1 VTDQLPFDV
10 YGKLPSG
17 QVVIEA
23 SAGTGKTFT
32 LSTLATRFLAERD
45 LAPSELLIVTFTRAA
60 TAELRSRIRGQMAT
74 TAEALAGGPVPPGV
88 ADLTALLEEVGGD
101 DCRRRLERAVSEFDS
116 VAISTMHSFAAQV
129 RSTLGISTAVDPDA
143 RLTSDVSETV
153 RHACADALAT
163 AASTGAP
170 VGELPSLANLVKAA
184 ERYLRDPDMDL
195 EPAPERDGADPA
207 QVRLRGLVL
216 AAEANLL
223 DRRLAA
229 GTMGF
234 DDVLGELRNALTDPS
249 SASVVAALR
258 RRYSV
263 VLIDEFQDTDPVQW
277 EIFSTLFGG
286 RDGTHALVL
295 VGDPKQAIYRFRGA
309 DISVYLEAVRAT
321 PATGRFTLDRNWR
334 SDGAAIEAM
343 GRFFGGATFGDDA
356 IGFVPV
362 RASDEHEPQRMR
374 GPDRSSLSGLAVRV
388 AVGDLLPRSGT
399 LPITPL
405 AARIVHRD
413 MVAHVRSLLDG
424 AKVPDPDAP
433 GGERALR
440 PRDIAVL
447 VTSGG
452 HARSAQN
459 ALRLQGVPAVVSGAG
474 SVLSSWA
481 TDQVRLLLA
490 AMERPADLRR
500 VRAYALS
507 WFESWSPRRVA
518 SSADDDLAELQRKLA
533 DWSGRLADEPVAE
546 VLAAVW
552 ADTDVVAR
560 VLGRFDGDRNVTDL
574 DHLAELLHDN
584 SPQGRSGVP
593 GLLAFLDDPPES
605 QADLETDGDVV
616 ARRIESQAEA
626 VQIMTIW
633 KAKGLQFPVVCL
645 PMLWRPGKNP
655 EDVVYTDPETGR
667 RTMDLAKGT
676 SWPDPTTAGARK
688 VLAREEEAS
697 ESLRLVYVALTR
709 AQHHTAVWWANAR
722 GSKSRA
728 ISRFLFAR
736 RPGGGT
742 LDPDMFASGSCTI
755 PAESD
760 IPASLAELAEGT
772 GGSVT
777 VTVVPEPVRAAP
789 WRPPDR
795 QTGDQPLVVATLSVV
810 PDRSMHRWSFSAIT
824 ATAEDVLGDPYDVTG
839 ADRGADDETADA
851 DTGVGIG
858 EPADGADG
866 ADGAD
871 AGTLT
876 GLRAGTEFGTFVH
889 SVLERTDFTS
899 PDLTGALEVAVD
911 EVFRRTG
918 TSPSVLAPDD
928 VDGRELLVAGLADA
942 VRTPLGP
949 LFDDSS
955 LGALDRH
962 DRLDEL
968 AFELRVG
975 QAGRRPEV
983 RELGDVVLRHLP
995 EGHPLRAWAAALAG
1009 GSLDVRLAGHLTG
1022 SIDLVARRRTA
1033 DGPDRFVVA
1042 DYKSNRLTPPG
1053 AEPAP
1058 SDYARAPL
1066 AGAMG
1071 EHHYPLQALLYG
1083 VALHRYLRS
1092 RCRPGTAPPEVAG
1105 AAYLFV
1111 RGMTGPGVGRD
1122 GPDPHGVFTWEF
1134 APGLLDEASA
1144 VLDGAP
1150 IGAAR

>member
-1 VTDQLPFDV
+1 MTGHRPFDV
-10 YGKLPSG
+10 YGELPSG

-60 TAELRSRIRGQMAT
+60 TAELRSRIRGQMAA
-74 TAEALAGGPVPPGV
+74 TAEALAGGPVPPGA
-88 ADLTALLEEVGGD
+88 ADLTALLADVGRD
-101 DCRRRLERAVSEFDS
+101 DCRGRLERAVSEFDS

-129 RSTLGISTAVDPDA
+129 RSTLRISTAVDPDA
-143 RLTSDVSETV
+143 RLTSDVSEMV

-163 AASTGAP
+163 AAVTGVP
-170 VGELPSLANLVKAA
+170 VGELPSLANLVKAT
-184 ERYLRDPDMDL
+184 ERYLRDPDMHL
-195 EPAPERDGADPA
+195 EPGPEQDGAEPA
-207 QVRLRGLVL
+207 QIRLRDLVL

-223 DRRLAA
+223 DRRLTA

-234 DDVLGELRNALTDPS
+234 DDILGELRAALTDPS
-249 SASVVAALR
+249 SAAVVAALR
-258 RRYSV
+258 RRFSV
-263 VLIDEFQDTDPVQW
+263 VLIDEFQDTDRVQW

-286 RDGTHALVL
+286 RDGDNALVL

-309 DISVYLEAVRAT
+309 DISVYLEAVTSTQA
-321 PATGRFTLDRNWR
+321 AGRFTLDRNWR

-343 GRFFGGATFGDDA
+343 GRTFSGATFGNDA

-374 GPDRSSLSGLAVRV
+374 GPDRSPLSGLAIRV
-388 AVGDLLPRSGT
+388 AVGDQLPRSGNF
-399 LPITPL
+399 PITPL
-405 AARIVHRD
+405 AARIVHSD
-413 MVAHVRSLLDG
+413 MVAHVRNLLDG
-424 AKVPDPDAP
+424 ATIPDPDAA
-433 GGERALR
+433 GGERALL

-452 HARSAQN
+452 HARAAQN
-459 ALRLQGVPAVVSGAG
+459 ALRHQGIPAVVSGAG

-481 TDQVRLLLA
+481 ADQVRVLLA

-500 VRAYALS
+500 VRAYSLS
-507 WFESWSPRRVA
+507 WFEAWSPRRVA
-518 SSADDDLAELQRKLA
+518 TSTDDDLAELQRKLT
-533 DWSGRLADEPVAE
+533 DWSARLADEPVAE

-584 SPQGRSGVP
+584 APQGRSGVP

-605 QADLETDGDVV
+605 EGDLETDGDVV

-645 PMLWRPGKNP
+645 PMLWRPGKAP

-676 SWPDPTTAGARK
+676 NWPDPTRAAARK
-688 VLAREEEAS
+688 ALAREEEAS

-728 ISRFLFAR
+728 LSRFLFAR
-736 RPGGGT
+736 RPGDGT
-742 LDPDMFASGSCTI
+742 LDPGVFASGSCTI
-755 PAESD
+755 PPESA
-760 IPASLAELAEGT
+760 IPARLAELAEGT
-772 GGSVT
+772 HGTVT
-777 VTVVPEPVRAAP
+777 VTVVPEPGPESGRAAP
-789 WRPPDR
+789 WRPPGR
-795 QTGDQPLVVATLSVV
+795 QAGEDPFEIATLSVV
-810 PDRSMHRWSFSAIT
+810 PDRSAHRWSFSAIT
-824 ATAEDVLGDPYDVTG
+824 ATAEDVRGDPYDVTG
-839 ADRGADDETADA
+839 ADRGADDETA
-851 DTGVGIG
+851 
-858 EPADGADG
+858 E
-866 ADGAD
+866 AD
-871 AGTLT
+871 AGAGQPAYNQDGGVAGSLT
-876 GLRAGTEFGTFVH
+876 GLRAGTDFGTFVH

-899 PDLTGALEVAVD
+899 PDLTVALEDAVD

-918 TSPSVLAPDD
+918 TAPSVLAPDD
-928 VDGRELLVAGLADA
+928 VDGRALLVAGLADA
-942 VRTPLGP
+942 VRSPLGP
-949 LFDDSS
+949 LFDDTG
-955 LGALDRH
+955 LVDLDRR

-995 EGHPLRAWAAALAG
+995 DDHPLRAWAAALAEG
-1009 GSLDVRLAGHLTG
+1009 ALDVRLAGHLTG
-1022 SIDLVARRRTA
+1022 SIDLVARRRTE
-1033 DGPDRFVVA
+1033 DGADRFVVA
-1042 DYKSNRLTPPG
+1042 DYKSNRLTPP
-1053 AEPAP
+1053 ATEPAP
-1058 SDYARAPL
+1058 SDYARGPL

-1092 RCRPGTAPPEVAG
+1092 RQRPGASPAEVTG

-1122 GPDPHGVFTWEF
+1122 GLDPYGVFTWEF

-1144 VLDGAP
+1144 FLDGAP